1 MRRRLVVNPPAV
13 IIGGLTNALSVARGL
28 GTIGVRSHAV
38 GSPNSPVS
46 ASRHCAAFMAISGPD
61 VQHETFDWL
70 LNSAPR
76 GAVLLPC
83 DDDSLELVAQRR
95 RELVEVGHKPI
106 YANDDVVG
114 ILLDKERTYDIARRC
129 NVGAP
134 RTVTLRSAS
143 DLEQALRE
151 ITLPSALKPLHIH
164 EFARHFRRKV
174 ILVRSEADLRAAFK
188 RTSELDL
195 AMLLTEI
202 IPGPEDRY
210 WSYYTYVDSNG
221 RCLVDFTKQKIRQ
234 YPIGFGGATYHVT
247 RWNPQIAEAGKR
259 FVEGSDVRGVACV
272 EFKIDPRDGEPKIME
287 CNARV
292 TAANELVRTAG
303 IDLGVIAY
311 QDAADLPITPFAGFR
326 EGVRLWYPLQDWL
339 AFRGLRRTGEITFPL
354 WVGSLAHKQRFPVFS
369 AADPLPAARGLL
381 SFPGRVRARLRRAPD
396 ASSDPGAAFS

>member
-1 MRRRLVVNPPAV
+1 MANPPAV
-13 IIGGLTNALSVARGL
+13 ILGGITNALSVARGL
-28 GTIGVRSHAV
+28 GTIGVRAHAV
-38 GSPNSPVS
+38 GPPNSPVS
-46 ASRHCAAFMAISGPD
+46 ASRHCAAFMAISGPN
-61 VQHETFDWL
+61 VQQETFDWL

-83 DDDSLELVAQRR
+83 DDDSLELVVQRR

-106 YANDDVVG
+106 YANDNVVG
-114 ILLDKERTYDIARRC
+114 FLLDKERTYDIARRC
-129 NVGAP
+129 NVRAP

-143 DLEQALRE
+143 DLEHALLE
-151 ITLPSALKPLHIH
+151 ITPPSALKPLHIH

-174 ILVRSEADLRAAFK
+174 ILVRSESDLRAAFK

-247 RWNPQIAEAGKR
+247 KWNPQIAEVGKR
-259 FVEGSDVRGVACV
+259 FVEGADVRGVACV

-287 CNARV
+287 CNARI
-292 TAANELVRTAG
+292 TAANELVRAAG

-339 AFRGLRRTGEITFPL
+339 AFRSLRRTDEITFPG
-354 WVGSLAHKQRFPVFS
+354 WVGSVAHKQRFPVFS

-381 SFPGRVRARLRRAPD
+381 RFPGRVTARLRRTPEE
-396 ASSDPGAAFS
+396 SSDPGAAFS

>member
-1 MRRRLVVNPPAV
+1 MANPPAV
-13 IIGGLTNALSVARGL
+13 ILGGITNALSVARGL
-28 GTIGVRSHAV
+28 GTIGVKSHAV
-38 GSPNSPVS
+38 GPPNSPVS
-46 ASRHCAAFMAISGPD
+46 ASRHCASFMAISEPD
-61 VQHETFDWL
+61 VQRKTFDWL

-83 DDDSLELVAQRR
+83 DDDSLELVVQRR
-95 RELVEVGHKPI
+95 RELVEVGHKPV
-106 YANDDVVG
+106 YANDDVVSF
-114 ILLDKERTYDIARRC
+114 LLDKERTYDIAGRC

-143 DLEQALRE
+143 DLEHALRE
-151 ITLPSALKPLHIH
+151 ISLPSALKPLHIH

-174 ILVRSEADLRAAFK
+174 ILVRSESELRAAYK

-202 IPGPEDRY
+202 IPGSEDRY

-247 RWNPQIAEAGKR
+247 KWNPQIAEAGKR
-259 FVEGSDVRGVACV
+259 FVEGADVRGVAGV
-272 EFKIDPRDGEPKIME
+272 EFKIDSRDGEPKIME

-292 TAANELVRTAG
+292 TAANELVRAAG
-303 IDLGVIAY
+303 IDLGIIAY
-311 QDAADLPITPFAGFR
+311 QDAADLPISPFAGFR
-326 EGVRLWYPLQDWL
+326 DGVRLWYPLQDWL
-339 AFRGLRRTGEITFPL
+339 AFRGLRRTGEITFPG

-369 AADPLPAARGLL
+369 AADPLPAARGLVT
-381 SFPGRVRARLRRAPD
+381 FPGRVMAKLRRAPE